1 MKATIE
7 NLERLIGV
15 VDAVMAALPEYDYRD
30 YETSRAYHR
39 AAEAAIAK
47 LAEKESGRVKLQG
60 DAASLRL
67 GGLRSTA
74 TGGAVGLMRNWQNA
88 ARTRIEQIKA
98 GAA

>member
-1 MKATIE
+1 MKPTIE

-15 VDAVMAALPEYDYRD
+15 IDAIIADLPTFDHRD
-30 YETSRAYHR
+30 YEAMRAYHR

-47 LAEKESGRVKLQG
+47 LAENESGRAKLQG

-74 TGGAVGLMRNWQNA
+74 TGGAAALMRNWQNA
-88 ARTRIEQIKA
+88 ARTKVAQIKA